1 MADSAEHA
9 GPETGTMV
17 AQTELRAGALGL
29 GSVIVQAI
37 THVAPA
43 MGFLTGAAFIAT
55 YAGTGAPLA
64 YLGAFIVCMSIG
76 LSLIQLAKH
85 LPSAGGYFT
94 YVSRTLHPRFGFMTA
109 WLYFLYDPTCM
120 GINLAIASII
130 IQATLHSYAGIDI
143 PWGVMSLVGVAIVIA
158 VMYRGVKIS
167 GRTLMILAAI
177 EITILVL
184 FALFGILN
192 PGPGGVSATPFQIDP
207 SFGISKTAV
216 GIVFAIF
223 AFTGFEAVAPMAE
236 ETKNP
241 RRNLPLAIIIS
252 LVVMGAMY
260 VFCVFGLVTGWGSN
274 TYDTTFAGQGTNVFM
289 DLAVRL
295 WGKLGYL
302 LLLFA
307 IINSVL
313 AVSIS
318 AGNAGTRVWFSM
330 ARGGA
335 LPKWFGKVHPTYK
348 TPVNA
353 IIAYA
358 VVSLLLEFGGAWVFG
373 GGPLGNGNTQ
383 TFAPDQLFFWFGIAI
398 TLGLI
403 GVYGLGNI
411 GVIRY
416 YWVERRDEFNWFWH
430 VAIPVVSCLAI
441 LAVGYYSLQGL
452 AFPFNLAPAFV
463 VVWIL
468 VGIAVL
474 AYVRMKGNEEWLL
487 KAGEIAYEHQAS
499 PEELAGTV

>member
-1 MADSAEHA
+1 MQSAENT
-9 GPETGTMV
+9 GPESGVMV
-17 AQTELRAGALGL
+17 AQTELQAGALGL
-29 GSVIVQAI
+29 GSVIAQAI

-43 MGFLTGAAFIAT
+43 MGFLTGATFIAT

-64 YLGAFIVCMSIG
+64 YLGAFLVCMSIG
-76 LSLIQLAKH
+76 LTLMQLAKH

-120 GINLAIASII
+120 GINLAIASWII
-130 IQATLHSYAGIDI
+130 EQTINQRAGIDI
-143 PWGVMSLVGVAIVIA
+143 PWWLLSLVGGAIVIA

-167 GRTLMILAAI
+167 GRTLMVLAAI
-177 EITILVL
+177 EIAILVF

-192 PGPGGVSATPFQIDP
+192 PGPGGVSAKPFSIDP
-207 SFGISKTAV
+207 LYGLDKTAV

-236 ETKNP
+236 ESRNP
-241 RRNLPLAIIIS
+241 RRNLPLAIIIA
-252 LVVMGAMY
+252 LLLMGLMY
-260 VFCVFGLVTGWGSN
+260 VFCVFGLVIGWGTD

-295 WGKLGYL
+295 WGANGWIL
-302 LLLFA
+302 LVLA

-313 AVSIS
+313 AVCIS

-335 LPKWFGKVHPTYK
+335 LPKWLGKVHPTYK

-353 IIAYA
+353 IMAYA
-358 VVSLLLEFGGAWVFG
+358 IVSIVLEFGGAWVFG
-373 GGPLGNGNTQ
+373 GGPLGNGNTNM
-383 TFAPDQLFFWFGIAI
+383 FAPDQLFFWFGIAI

-416 YWVERRDEFNWFWH
+416 YWTERRAEFNGLWH
-430 VAIPVVSCLAI
+430 VIIPVISCLAI

-452 AFPFNLAPAFV
+452 AFPFNLAPLFVIVWV
-463 VVWIL
+463 VVGL
-468 VGIAVL
+468 AVL
-474 AYVRMKGNEEWLL
+474 AYARSKGNEDWLL
-487 KAGEIAYEHQAS
+487 KAGEVAYERQAT
-499 PEELAGTV
+499 PEEMGGTI

>member
-1 MADSAEHA
+1 MQSAENT
-9 GPETGTMV
+9 GPESGVMV
-17 AQTELRAGALGL
+17 AQTELQAGALGL
-29 GSVIVQAI
+29 GSVIAQAI

-43 MGFLTGAAFIAT
+43 MGFLTGATFIAT

-64 YLGAFIVCMSIG
+64 YLGAFLVCMSIG
-76 LSLIQLAKH
+76 LTLMQLAKH

-120 GINLAIASII
+120 GINLAIASWII
-130 IQATLHSYAGIDI
+130 EQTINQRAGIDI
-143 PWGVMSLVGVAIVIA
+143 PWWLLSLVGGAIVIA

-167 GRTLMILAAI
+167 GRTLMVLAAI
-177 EITILVL
+177 EIAILVF

-192 PGPGGVSATPFQIDP
+192 PGPGGVSAKPFSIDP
-207 SFGISKTAV
+207 IYGLDKTAV

-236 ETKNP
+236 ESRNP
-241 RRNLPLAIIIS
+241 RRNLPLAIIIA
-252 LVVMGAMY
+252 LLLMGLMY
-260 VFCVFGLVTGWGSN
+260 VFCVFGLVTGWGTD

-295 WGKLGYL
+295 WGANVWIL
-302 LLLFA
+302 LVLA

-313 AVSIS
+313 AVCIS

-335 LPKWFGKVHPTYK
+335 LPKWLGKVHPTYK

-353 IIAYA
+353 IMAYA
-358 VVSLLLEFGGAWVFG
+358 IVSIVLEFGGAWVFG
-373 GGPLGNGNTQ
+373 GGPLGNGNTNM
-383 TFAPDQLFFWFGIAI
+383 FAPDQLFFWFGIAI

-416 YWVERRDEFNWFWH
+416 YWTERRAEFNVLWH
-430 VAIPVVSCLAI
+430 VIIPVISCLAI

-452 AFPFNLAPAFV
+452 AFPFNLAPLFVIVWV
-463 VVWIL
+463 VVGL
-468 VGIAVL
+468 AVL
-474 AYVRMKGNEEWLL
+474 AYARSKGNEDWLL
-487 KAGEIAYEHQAS
+487 KAGEVAYERQAT
-499 PEELAGTV
+499 PEEMGGTI